1 MGVLVH
7 SEKSENDKIRLDIS
21 KLNTDLYIL
30 EAVLPNNVS
39 VRKQIVKQ

>member
-21 KLNTDLYIL
+21 KLTTDLYIL
-30 EAVLPNNVS
+30 EAVLPNNVR